1 MTAQMKSSVTVLGHG
16 SAAATPDIMRITV
29 SVEVR
34 SQEVTGAFE
43 RAGHTARSVSEAL
56 REAGVSPAD
65 VATTGL
71 SVHADTV
78 WQENQGQQVVGY
90 IASTTLSVTLRDL
103 STPGQIIADCVGAGG
118 DDVRLGGLELGI
130 SDQAGLLSRARDAA
144 FADALAKARQ
154 YAALS
159 GRELGKVVEVSEDVD
174 SPPMP
179 RPMVR
184 AMKASA
190 DAMPIERGE
199 TELSATVR
207 VRWTLI

>member
-1 MTAQMKSSVTVLGHG
+1 MTSQMKSSVTVLGHG
-16 SAAATPDIMRITV
+16 SAAASPDVMRITV
-29 SVEVR
+29 SVEAR
-34 SQEVTGAFE
+34 RPEVTSAFE
-43 RAGHTARSVSEAL
+43 RAGQAAHAVSEAL
-56 REAGVSPAD
+56 RAAGVSPTD
-65 VATTGL
+65 VSTTGL

-90 IASTTLSVTLRDL
+90 IASTALSVTLRDL
-103 STPGQIIADCVGAGG
+103 SAPGRVIADCVGAGG

-130 SDQAGLLSRARDAA
+130 ADQAGLLSQARDAA
-144 FADALAKARQ
+144 FADALAKAKQ
-154 YAALS
+154 YAGLS
-159 GRELGKVVEVSEDVD
+159 GRELGTVVEVSEDVD

>member
-1 MTAQMKSSVTVLGHG
+1 M
-16 SAAATPDIMRITV
+16 
-29 SVEVR
+29 
-34 SQEVTGAFE
+34 
-43 RAGHTARSVSEAL
+43 
-56 REAGVSPAD
+56 
-65 VATTGL
+65 
-71 SVHADTV
+71 HADTV

-90 IASTTLSVTLRDL
+90 IASTALSVTLRDL
-103 STPGQIIADCVGAGG
+103 SDPGRVIADCVGAGG

-130 SDQAGLLSRARDAA
+130 ADQAGLLSQARDAA
-144 FADALAKARQ
+144 FADALAKATQ
-154 YAALS
+154 YAGLS

>member
-1 MTAQMKSSVTVLGHG
+1 MTAQMTSSVTVLGHG
-16 SAAATPDIMRITV
+16 SAAASPDIMRITV
-29 SVEVR
+29 SVEAR
-34 SQEVTGAFE
+34 RPEVTSAFDQ
-43 RAGHTARSVSEAL
+43 AGHAAQAVSEAL
-56 REAGVSPAD
+56 RAAGVSPTD
-65 VATTGL
+65 VSTTGL

-90 IASTTLSVTLRDL
+90 IASTALSVTLRDL
-103 STPGQIIADCVGAGG
+103 SDPGRVIAHCVGAGG

-130 SDQAGLLSRARDAA
+130 ADQAGLLSQARDAA
-144 FADALAKARQ
+144 FADAFAKAKQ
-154 YAALS
+154 YAGLS
-159 GRELGKVVEVSEDVD
+159 GRELGTVVEVSEDVD

>member
-1 MTAQMKSSVTVLGHG
+1 MTAQMKSSVTVVGHG
-16 SAAATPDIMRITV
+16 SAAAAPDIMRITV

-34 SQEVTGAFE
+34 RPDVTSAFE
-43 RAGHTARSVSEAL
+43 QAGHAAQAVSEAL
-56 REAGVSPAD
+56 RAAGVAPAD
-65 VATTGL
+65 VSTTGL

-78 WQENQGQQVVGY
+78 WQENQGQKVVGY
-90 IASTTLSVTLRDL
+90 IASTSLSVTLRDL
-103 STPGQIIADCVGAGG
+103 SAPGQVIADCVGAGG

-130 SDQAGLLSRARDAA
+130 ADQTGLLAQARDAA

-154 YAALS
+154 YAGLS
-159 GRELGKVVEVSEDVD
+159 GRELGKVVELSEDVD

-190 DAMPIERGE
+190 DGMPIERGE
-199 TELSATVR
+199 TELSATAR

>member
-1 MTAQMKSSVTVLGHG
+1 MKSSVTVLGHG

-29 SVEVR
+29 SIEVR
-34 SQEVTGAFE
+34 RPEVTGAFE
-43 RAGHTARSVSEAL
+43 RAGQAALAVSEAL
-56 REAGVSPAD
+56 RAAGVSPAD

-90 IASTTLSVTLRDL
+90 IAGTALSVTLRDL
-103 STPGQIIADCVGAGG
+103 SAPGQIIADCVGAGG

-154 YAALS
+154 YAGLS
-159 GRELGKVVEVSEDVD
+159 GRELGKVVEVSEEVD

-179 RPMVR
+179 RPMMR

>member
-1 MTAQMKSSVTVLGHG
+1 MTAQMTSSVTVLGHG
-16 SAAATPDIMRITV
+16 SAAASPDIMRITV
-29 SVEVR
+29 SVEAR
-34 SQEVTGAFE
+34 RPEVTSAFDQ
-43 RAGHTARSVSEAL
+43 AGHAARAVSEAL
-56 REAGVSPAD
+56 RAAGVSPTD
-65 VATTGL
+65 VSTTGL

-90 IASTTLSVTLRDL
+90 IASTALSVTLRDL
-103 STPGQIIADCVGAGG
+103 SDPGRVIADCVGAGG

-130 SDQAGLLSRARDAA
+130 ADQAGLLGQARDAA
-144 FADALAKARQ
+144 FADALAKAKQ
-154 YAALS
+154 YAGLS
-159 GRELGKVVEVSEDVD
+159 GRELGTVVEVSEDVD